1 MSVQQLISR
10 LTDIVGSRYIIT
22 DQLKQKLIE
31 VVIDLEQ
38 ETP

>member
-22 DQLKQKLIE
+22 DPTKQKLIE